1 MQDKL
6 DFDKFA
12 NDRIETL
19 LSKAEKFRQYGQN
32 YNRHIAT
39 SANNLIRC
47 QKKGHTGSVLD
58 YLAGELETR
67 LDYWVPRMAKISPN

>member
-12 NDRIETL
+12 NDRIQTL

-47 QKKGHTGSVLD
+47 QEKGHTGSVLD
-58 YLAGELETR
+58 YLADELETR
-67 LDYWVPRMAKISPN
+67 LNYWVPRMAKISPN